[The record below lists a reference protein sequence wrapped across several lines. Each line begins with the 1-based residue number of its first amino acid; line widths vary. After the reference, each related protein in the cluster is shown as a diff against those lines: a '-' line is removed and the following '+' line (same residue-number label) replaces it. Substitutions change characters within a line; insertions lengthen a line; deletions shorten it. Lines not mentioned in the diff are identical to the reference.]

1 MYLYSAICF
10 SIQNICFCSTGPE
23 CEPLPPQAETE
34 HHDGAAAV
42 VQCELIWKEREILKV
57 YFMNPPVL
65 DSWGIGVTTQQI
77 LDWANEAWSKD
88 PDSKVPKF
96 KLYETSRRADVR
108 VKFAG
113 KPIKSTYSQLDFFP
127 IYLEMKGTKS
137 EGCWSMVGMHATKA
151 KKDSPTM
158 VLDLTD
164 EFIAVKKT
172 KNQYRRSL
180 VIHEFGHA
188 LGLEHEHQRSE
199 LWEVLEKYIDKEKM
213 NDTEGV
219 STKKSKN
226 GVSTF
231 GMDWTNMKFKEGKK
245 FNLSTDYDPL
255 SIMHY
260 G

>member
-1 MYLYSAICF
+1 MCLYSAICF

-77 LDWANEAWSKD
+77 LDWANEAWRKD
-88 PDSKVPKF
+88 PNSKVPKF
-96 KLYETSRRADVR
+96 ELCGTSRRADVR

-164 EFIAVKKT
+164 EFIAVNKT

-219 STKKSKN
+219 STEKSKN

-245 FNLSTDYDPL
+245 FNLSPDYDPL